1 MPVVNL
7 CKAQLTLNLILN
19 TYLLVN
25 FFIHS
30 AYQTPNLTI
39 MTSKIIANGIVRAV
53 LTLAAIFVLL
63 LFLYK
68 IQTVIIYL
76 FVALIL
82 SMIASPIVF
91 FLKRKL
97 RFPHIL
103 AVIVTLVFLL
113 GLLAGFIM
121 MFVPLIVTQS
131 ENLSLLDTAKLETDV
146 NSVIAQVNN
155 YFGIDTAKL
164 IKDAKLTSKL
174 NFNFIPAFLNSILG
188 IVSGFGM
195 GLASVM
201 FITFF
206 FLKDRKLFLIGAK
219 KILPDAHEDKIINS
233 FRKVNH
239 LLSRY
244 FIGLII
250 QMTVLF
256 IIYLI
261 VLLIF
266 GVKNAFIIAFITALL
281 NIIPY
286 IGPIIATV
294 LVIILTLLG
303 NIGPETQGEML
314 STTLY
319 VVIGYSAA
327 QFIDN
332 NISSP
337 LIFSNSVNSHPL
349 EIFIVILISGFVF
362 GVLGMIVAIPVYTVI
377 KVVSKEFFPQNPVV
391 KALTKDL

>member
-1 MPVVNL
+1 
-7 CKAQLTLNLILN
+7 
-19 TYLLVN
+19 
-25 FFIHS
+25 
-30 AYQTPNLTI
+30 

-53 LTLAAIFVLL
+53 LMLAAIFILL

-68 IQTVIIYL
+68 VQTIIIYL

-82 SMIASPIVF
+82 SMIASPIVL
-91 FLKRKL
+91 FLKRRLKL
-97 RFPHIL
+97 PHIM
-103 AVIVTLVFLL
+103 AVILTLLFFL
-113 GLLAGFIM
+113 GLLAGFVM
-121 MFVPLIVTQS
+121 MFVPLIITQS

-146 NSVIAQVNN
+146 MNLVHQVND
-155 YFGIDTAKL
+155 YFGIDSQKM
-164 IKDAKLTSKL
+164 IKEANLTSKL
-174 NFNFIPAFLNSILG
+174 NFNFIPLLLNSLLG
-188 IVSGFGM
+188 ILSGFGM

-201 FITFF
+201 FISFF
-206 FLKDRKLFLIGAK
+206 FLKDRKLFFVGVRKL
-219 KILPDAHEDKIINS
+219 LPDAHQDKILNSVRKINY
-233 FRKVNH
+233 

-244 FIGLII
+244 FIGLIL

-256 IIYLI
+256 ILYLA

-266 GVKNAFIIAFITALL
+266 GVENALIIAFITALL

-286 IGPIIATV
+286 IGPVIATV
-294 LVIILTLLG
+294 LVIVLTLLG

-332 NISSP
+332 NVSSP

-362 GVLGMIVAIPVYTVI
+362 GVLGMIVAIPLYTVI
-377 KVVSKEFFPQNPVV
+377 KVVAKEFFPKNPVV

>member
-1 MPVVNL
+1 M
-7 CKAQLTLNLILN
+7 I
-19 TYLLVN
+19 
-25 FFIHS
+25 
-30 AYQTPNLTI
+30 
-39 MTSKIIANGIVRAV
+39 TSKTIANGIVRAV
-53 LTLAAIFVLL
+53 LILAAIFVGL
-63 LFLYK
+63 LFIYQ
-68 IQTVIIYL
+68 IQTVLIYL

-82 SMIASPIVF
+82 SMIASPVVY

-97 RFPHIL
+97 RFPHVL
-103 AVIVTLVFLL
+103 AVIVTLVFFIS
-113 GLLAGFIM
+113 LLAGFIM

-131 ENLSLLDTAKLETDV
+131 ENLSLLDTAKLEADV
-146 NSVIAQVNN
+146 NQLITQVND
-155 YFGIDTAKL
+155 YFGIDAQKL
-164 IKDAKLTSKL
+164 IKDANLTSKL
-174 NFNFIPAFLNSILG
+174 NFNFIPVVLNSILG
-188 IVSGFGM
+188 ILSGFGM

-201 FITFF
+201 FISFF
-206 FLKDRKLFLIGAK
+206 FLKDRKLFAINAK
-219 KILPDAHEDKIINS
+219 KILPDAHEDKILIS
-233 FRKVNH
+233 FRKINY

-256 IIYLI
+256 TLYLI
-261 VLLIF
+261 TLLIF

-286 IGPIIATV
+286 IGPVIATV
-294 LVIILTLLG
+294 LVIVLTLLG

-319 VVIGYSAA
+319 VVIGYSVA

-349 EIFIVILISGFVF
+349 EIFIVILASGFVF
-362 GVLGMIVAIPVYTVI
+362 GVLGMIVAIPLYTCI
-377 KVVSKEFFPQNPVV
+377 KVVAKEFFPKNPVV
-391 KALTKDL
+391 KVLTKDI

>member
-1 MPVVNL
+1 
-7 CKAQLTLNLILN
+7 
-19 TYLLVN
+19 
-25 FFIHS
+25 
-30 AYQTPNLTI
+30 

-53 LTLAAIFVLL
+53 LVLAAIYIGLM
-63 LFLYK
+63 FLYQ
-68 IQTVIIYL
+68 IQTVLIYL

-82 SMIASPIVF
+82 SMVASPIVF

-97 RFPHIL
+97 KFPHIL

-113 GLLAGFIM
+113 SLLVGFIM
-121 MFVPLIVTQS
+121 MFVPLIITQS
-131 ENLSLLDTAKLETDV
+131 ENLSLLDTNKLEGDFNQMV
-146 NSVIAQVNN
+146 AQVND
-155 YFGIDTAKL
+155 YFGIDTQKM
-164 IKDAKLTSKL
+164 IKDANLTSKL
-174 NFNFIPAFLNSILG
+174 NFNFIPLFLNSLLG
-188 IVSGFGM
+188 ILSGFGM
-195 GLASVM
+195 GLASVL

-206 FLKDRKLFLIGAK
+206 FLKDRKLFFVGAK
-219 KILPDAHEDKIINS
+219 KLLPDAHEDKILNS
-233 FRKVNH
+233 FRKINY

-250 QMTVLF
+250 QMAVLF
-256 IIYLI
+256 TLYLAT
-261 VLLIF
+261 LLIF

-286 IGPIIATV
+286 IGPVIATV
-294 LVIILTLLG
+294 LVIVLTLLG

-319 VVIGYSAA
+319 VVIGYSIA

-332 NISSP
+332 NVSSP

-362 GVLGMIVAIPVYTVI
+362 GVLGMIVAIPLYTAI
-377 KVVSKEFFPQNPVV
+377 KVIAKEFFPQNPIV
-391 KALTKDL
+391 KALTKDI

>member
-1 MPVVNL
+1 
-7 CKAQLTLNLILN
+7 
-19 TYLLVN
+19 
-25 FFIHS
+25 
-30 AYQTPNLTI
+30 

-63 LFLYK
+63 LFLNQ
-68 IQTVIIYL
+68 IQTVLIYL

-82 SMIASPIVF
+82 SMIASPVVY

-97 RFPHIL
+97 RFPHIV
-103 AVIVTLVFLL
+103 AVITTLVFFLA
-113 GLLAGFIM
+113 LLAGFIM

-131 ENLSLLDTAKLETDV
+131 ENLSLLDTNQLEQDV
-146 NSVIAQVNN
+146 THVVAQVND
-155 YFGIDTAKL
+155 YFGIDTQKM
-164 IKDAKLTSKL
+164 IKEANLTSKL
-174 NFNFIPAFLNSILG
+174 NFNFIPVFLNSLLG
-188 IVSGFGM
+188 ILSGFGM

-206 FLKDRKLFLIGAK
+206 FLKDRKLFMTGAK
-219 KILPDAHEDKIINS
+219 KLLPEAHEDKIVNS
-233 FRKVNH
+233 FRKINH

-244 FIGLII
+244 FIGLIV
-250 QMTVLF
+250 QLFVLF
-256 IIYLI
+256 SIYLI

-266 GVKNAFIIAFITALL
+266 GVENAFIIAFITALL

-286 IGPIIATV
+286 IGPVIATV

-319 VVIGYSAA
+319 VVIGYSVA

-362 GVLGMIVAIPVYTVI
+362 GILGMIVAIPLYTVI
-377 KVVSKEFFPQNPVV
+377 KVVAKEFFPKNPVV

>member
-1 MPVVNL
+1 
-7 CKAQLTLNLILN
+7 
-19 TYLLVN
+19 
-25 FFIHS
+25 
-30 AYQTPNLTI
+30 

-53 LTLAAIFVLL
+53 LVLATIYIGLM
-63 LFLYK
+63 FLYQ
-68 IQTVIIYL
+68 IQTVLIYL

-82 SMIASPIVF
+82 SMVASPIVF

-97 RFPHIL
+97 KFPHIL

-113 GLLAGFIM
+113 SLLVGFIM
-121 MFVPLIVTQS
+121 MFVPLIITQS
-131 ENLSLLDTAKLETDV
+131 ENLSLLDTNKLEGDFNQMV
-146 NSVIAQVNN
+146 AQVND
-155 YFGIDTAKL
+155 YFGIDTQKM
-164 IKDAKLTSKL
+164 IKDANLTSKL
-174 NFNFIPAFLNSILG
+174 NFNFIPLFLNSLLG
-188 IVSGFGM
+188 ILSGFGM
-195 GLASVM
+195 GLASVL

-206 FLKDRKLFLIGAK
+206 FLKDRKLFFVGAK
-219 KILPDAHEDKIINS
+219 KLLPDAHEDKILNS
-233 FRKVNH
+233 FRKINY

-250 QMTVLF
+250 QMAVLF
-256 IIYLI
+256 TLYLAT
-261 VLLIF
+261 LLIF

-286 IGPIIATV
+286 IGPVIATV
-294 LVIILTLLG
+294 LVIVLTLLG

-319 VVIGYSAA
+319 VVIGYSIA

-332 NISSP
+332 NVSSP

-362 GVLGMIVAIPVYTVI
+362 GVLGMIVAIPLYTAI
-377 KVVSKEFFPQNPVV
+377 KVIAKEFFPQNPVV
-391 KALTKDL
+391 KALTKDI

>member
-1 MPVVNL
+1 
-7 CKAQLTLNLILN
+7 
-19 TYLLVN
+19 
-25 FFIHS
+25 
-30 AYQTPNLTI
+30 

-53 LTLAAIFVLL
+53 LTLGAIFVLL
-63 LFLYK
+63 VFLSQ
-68 IQTVIIYL
+68 IQTVLIYL

-82 SMIASPIVF
+82 SMIASPVVY

-97 RFPHIL
+97 RFPHVV
-103 AVIVTLVFLL
+103 AVIVTLLFFLS
-113 GLLAGFIM
+113 LLAGFIM

-131 ENLSLLDTAKLETDV
+131 ENLSLLDTNQLEQDV
-146 NSVIAQVNN
+146 THVIGQVNN
-155 YFGIDTAKL
+155 YFGIDTQKM
-164 IKDAKLTSKL
+164 IKESNITSKL
-174 NFNFIPAFLNSILG
+174 NFNFIPIFLNSLLG
-188 IVSGFGM
+188 ILSGFGM
-195 GLASVM
+195 GLASVL

-206 FLKDRKLFLIGAK
+206 FLKDRKLFMAGAK
-219 KILPDAHEDKIINS
+219 KLLPDAHEDKIVNS
-233 FRKVNH
+233 FRKINH

-244 FIGLII
+244 FIGLIV
-250 QMTVLF
+250 QLVVLF
-256 IIYLI
+256 SIYLT

-286 IGPIIATV
+286 IGPVIATV

-319 VVIGYSAA
+319 VVIGYSIA

-362 GVLGMIVAIPVYTVI
+362 GILGMIVAIPLYTVI
-377 KVVSKEFFPQNPVV
+377 KVVAKEFFPQNSVV
-391 KALTKDL
+391 KALTKDI

>member
-1 MPVVNL
+1 LWYIRCNYT
-7 CKAQLTLNLILN
+7 K
-19 TYLLVN
+19 LL
-25 FFIHS
+25 S
-30 AYQTPNLTI
+30 MTP
-39 MTSKIIANGIVRAV
+39 KIISDGIVRAV
-53 LTLAAIFVLL
+53 LTLAGIFILL

-68 IQTVIIYL
+68 IQTVLIYL

-82 SMIASPIVF
+82 SMVASPVVF

-97 RFPHIL
+97 RFPHVV
-103 AVIVTLVFLL
+103 AVIFTLVLFL
-113 GLLAGFIM
+113 GLLAGFVM
-121 MFVPLIVTQS
+121 MFVPLIITQS
-131 ENLSLLDTAKLETDV
+131 ANLSLLDTAKLETDV
-146 NSVIAQVNN
+146 MNMVHSVND
-155 YFGIDTAKL
+155 YFGIDTQKM
-164 IKDAKLTSKL
+164 IKDANLTSKL
-174 NFNFIPAFLNSILG
+174 NFNFIPAFLNSIIG
-188 IVSGFGM
+188 ILSGFGM

-206 FLKDRKLFLIGAK
+206 FLKDRKLFFTGARK
-219 KILPDAHEDKIINS
+219 LLPSTHEDKILNS
-233 FRKVNH
+233 LRKVNYM
-239 LLSRY
+239 LSRY
-244 FIGLII
+244 FIGLIV
-250 QMTVLF
+250 QLAVLF
-256 IIYLI
+256 TIYLI

-286 IGPIIATV
+286 IGPVIATV
-294 LVIILTLLG
+294 LVIVLTLLG

-319 VVIGYSAA
+319 VVIGYSIA

-332 NISSP
+332 NVSSP

-362 GVLGMIVAIPVYTVI
+362 GILGMIIAIPLYTVL
-377 KVVSKEFFPQNPVV
+377 KVVAKEFIPKNPIV

>member
-1 MPVVNL
+1 
-7 CKAQLTLNLILN
+7 
-19 TYLLVN
+19 
-25 FFIHS
+25 
-30 AYQTPNLTI
+30 

-63 LFLYK
+63 LFLYQ

-82 SMIASPIVF
+82 SMIASPVVF

-97 RFPHIL
+97 KFPHVV
-103 AVIVTLVFLL
+103 AVIVTLVLL
-113 GLLAGFIM
+113 LSLLAGFVM

-146 NSVIAQVNN
+146 MDLIHQVND
-155 YFGIDTAKL
+155 YFGIDTQKM
-164 IKDAKLTSKL
+164 IKEANLTSKL
-174 NFNFIPAFLNSILG
+174 NFNFIPLFLNSLLG
-188 IVSGFGM
+188 ILSGFGM

-206 FLKDRKLFLIGAK
+206 FLKDRKLFFAGARK
-219 KILPDAHEDKIINS
+219 LLPDAHEDKILKSLSKINY
-233 FRKVNH
+233 

-256 IIYLI
+256 VIYLA

-286 IGPIIATV
+286 IGPVIATV

-319 VVIGYSAA
+319 VVIGYSVA

-332 NISSP
+332 NVSSP

-362 GVLGMIVAIPVYTVI
+362 GVLGMIIAIPFYTVV
-377 KVVSKEFFPQNPVV
+377 KVVAKEFFPKNPVV

>member
-1 MPVVNL
+1 
-7 CKAQLTLNLILN
+7 
-19 TYLLVN
+19 
-25 FFIHS
+25 
-30 AYQTPNLTI
+30 

-63 LFLYK
+63 VFLYQ

-82 SMIASPIVF
+82 SMIASPVVF

-97 RFPHIL
+97 KFPHIV
-103 AVIVTLVFLL
+103 AVLTTLIFLL
-113 GLLAGFIM
+113 SLLAGFIM

-146 NSVIAQVNN
+146 LDLVHQVND
-155 YFGIDTAKL
+155 YFGIDTQKM
-164 IKDAKLTSKL
+164 IKESNITSKL
-174 NFNFIPAFLNSILG
+174 NFNFIPVFLNSLLG
-188 IVSGFGM
+188 ILSGFGM

-206 FLKDRKLFLIGAK
+206 FLKDRKLFFVGAK
-219 KILPDAHEDKIINS
+219 KLLPDEHEDKILNSLRKINY
-233 FRKVNH
+233 

-256 IIYLI
+256 VLYLT

-286 IGPIIATV
+286 IGPVIATV
-294 LVIILTLLG
+294 LVIVLTLLG

-319 VVIGYSAA
+319 VVIGYSVA

-332 NISSP
+332 NVSSP

-362 GVLGMIVAIPVYTVI
+362 GVLGMIVAIPLYTVM
-377 KVVSKEFFPQNPVV
+377 KVIAKEFFPKNPVV